1 MEGKSLRGRARKL
14 MDVLVAVGVLTL
26 EACSSMPPMPDVP
39 LLTKSSQPDSSRT
52 DQQPSTA
59 LMTKGPKK
67 RIAVMPF
74 EAKVKETYGYQQ
86 VNQKAT
92 EMLTTALVKT
102 GEFIVVE
109 RAVMDK
115 VLKEQSLGLAG
126 FVDQG
131 TAANVGK
138 VLGVQALVTGAVTNM
153 GTTNQNIG
161 LMKSIGVNSQTTVMN
176 VDLDVRLIDTT
187 TAAVLLADAGKGSH
201 SVPKVQVASVG
212 SSQQST
218 ERNESIGQAVRAAAD
233 DVARKIVAQM
243 QKVEWTG
250 LIAEIAGRDVYI
262 NAGEDLGLKTG
273 AALTVFRSGA
283 VIKDPAT
290 GQVLGKQEKQVGQ
303 LLITQVRDRFA
314 IAEVKSGTGFAKN
327 DIVRMDKQ

>member
-1 MEGKSLRGRARKL
+1 MKGKGLRCRTRKL
-14 MDVLVAVGVLTL
+14 IDVLVAVGVLAL
-26 EACSSMPPMPDVP
+26 GACSSMPQMPDIP
-39 LLTKSSQPDSSRT
+39 LLNKSSQPDSSRT
-52 DQQPSTA
+52 EQQTGA

-74 EAKVKETYGYQQ
+74 ASKVKETYGYQQ

-109 RAVMDK
+109 RAVMDQ

-126 FVDQG
+126 FIDQS

-153 GTTNQNIG
+153 GITNQNIG
-161 LMKSIGVNSQTTVMN
+161 LMKTLGVSGQTTVMN

-187 TAAVLLADAGKGSH
+187 TAAVLLADVGKGSH
-201 SVPKVQVASVG
+201 TVPKLQVTSVG
-212 SSQQST
+212 SSQQTT
-218 ERNESIGQAVRAAAD
+218 ERDESIGKAVRDAAD

-250 LIAEIAGRDVYI
+250 LIAEITGREVYI
-262 NAGEDLGLKTG
+262 NAGADLGLKIG
-273 AALTVFRSGA
+273 ASLTVFRPGA

-303 LLITQVRDRFA
+303 LLVTQVRDRIA
-314 IAEVKSGTGFAKN
+314 IAEVKSGSGFAKN

>member
-1 MEGKSLRGRARKL
+1 
-14 MDVLVAVGVLTL
+14 MDVVVVIGALALG
-26 EACSSMPPMPDVP
+26 ACSSMPQMPDIP
-39 LLTKSSQPDSSRT
+39 LLNKSSQSDSSRT
-52 DQQPSTA
+52 DQQPGTA

-74 EAKVKETYGYQQ
+74 ESKVKETYGYQQ
-86 VNQKAT
+86 VNQRAT

-126 FVDQG
+126 FIDQS

-138 VLGVQALVTGAVTNM
+138 VLGVQALVTGAVTSM

-161 LMKSIGVNSQTTVMN
+161 IMKTLGVSGQTTVMN
-176 VDLDVRLIDTT
+176 VGLDVRLIDTT
-187 TAAVLLADAGKGSH
+187 TAAVLLADVGKGSH
-201 SVPKVQVASVG
+201 TVPKLQVTSVG
-212 SSQQST
+212 SSQQTT
-218 ERNESIGQAVRAAAD
+218 ERDESIGKAVRDAAD

-250 LIAEIAGRDVYI
+250 LIAEITGREVYI
-262 NAGEDLGLKTG
+262 NAGADLGLKIG
-273 AALTVFRSGA
+273 ASLTVFRPGA

-303 LLITQVRDRFA
+303 LLVTQVRDRFA
-314 IAEVKSGTGFAKN
+314 IAEVKSGSGFAKN

>member
-1 MEGKSLRGRARKL
+1 
-14 MDVLVAVGVLTL
+14 
-26 EACSSMPPMPDVP
+26 
-39 LLTKSSQPDSSRT
+39 
-52 DQQPSTA
+52 
-59 LMTKGPKK
+59 
-67 RIAVMPF
+67 MPF
-74 EAKVKETYGYQQ
+74 ASKVKETYGYQQ

-109 RAVMDK
+109 RAVMDQ

-126 FVDQG
+126 FIDQS

-153 GTTNQNIG
+153 GITNQNIG
-161 LMKSIGVNSQTTVMN
+161 LMKTLGVSGQTTVMN

-187 TAAVLLADAGKGSH
+187 TAAVLLADVGKGSH
-201 SVPKVQVASVG
+201 TVPKLQVTSVG
-212 SSQQST
+212 SSQQTT
-218 ERNESIGQAVRAAAD
+218 ERDESIGKAVRDAAD

-250 LIAEIAGRDVYI
+250 LIAEITGREVYI
-262 NAGEDLGLKTG
+262 NAGADLGLKIG
-273 AALTVFRSGA
+273 ASLTVFRPGA

-303 LLITQVRDRFA
+303 LLVTQVRDRIA
-314 IAEVKSGTGFAKN
+314 IAEVKSGSGFAKN

>member
-1 MEGKSLRGRARKL
+1 MKGKGLRCRARKL
-14 MDVLVAVGVLTL
+14 VDVLVAVGVLVL
-26 EACSSMPPMPDVP
+26 GACASMPQMPDIP
-39 LLTKSSQPDSSRT
+39 LLNKSSQTDSSRT
-52 DQQPSTA
+52 DQQQGTA

-74 EAKVKETYGYQQ
+74 DSKAKETYGYQQ
-86 VNQKAT
+86 VNQRAT

-126 FVDQG
+126 FIDQS

-161 LMKSIGVNSQTTVMN
+161 LTRALGVSGQTTVMN

-201 SVPKVQVASVG
+201 AVPKLQ
-212 SSQQST
+212 
-218 ERNESIGQAVRAAAD
+218 
-233 DVARKIVAQM
+233 
-243 QKVEWTG
+243 
-250 LIAEIAGRDVYI
+250 
-262 NAGEDLGLKTG
+262 
-273 AALTVFRSGA
+273 
-283 VIKDPAT
+283 
-290 GQVLGKQEKQVGQ
+290 
-303 LLITQVRDRFA
+303 
-314 IAEVKSGTGFAKN
+314 
-327 DIVRMDKQ
+327 